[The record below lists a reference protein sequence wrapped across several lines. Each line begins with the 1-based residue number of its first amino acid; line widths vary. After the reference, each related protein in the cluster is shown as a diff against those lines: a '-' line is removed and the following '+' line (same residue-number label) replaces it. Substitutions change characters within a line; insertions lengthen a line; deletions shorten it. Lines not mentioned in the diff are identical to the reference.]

1 MKDKLIQI
9 RADEDFIAKLLYLQ
23 KIYGLKSL
31 SATIRF
37 IVEKE
42 HRKEV
47 MSNGTK
53 G

>member
-9 RADEDFIAKLLYLQ
+9 RADEELLAKLKYLQ
-23 KIYGLKSL
+23 EVYGLNSL

-37 IVEKE
+37 IIEKE

-47 MSNGTK
+47 K
-53 G
+53 